1 LLLVSLLQP
10 SDAFLEEAS
19 SPENLLAHPCLCGL
33 SLVWFLNV
41 LLRFFIF
48 FLVAFALWAISAGWF
63 VLALSRKTKVLG
75 RPQLIFIFVLSL
87 LSHPVH
93 AMEPLNTAEIGRA
106 VMRHGTNLIA
116 SRTVRPETRA
126 GREKLLAKFGTWLWT
141 HHRVQLS
148 VLLSTKPADPEEICK
163 WLVLYG
169 QDCYASGKTYGSFS
183 ETINA
188 VAAARPPIKRQ
199 LAPAWDLAF
208 AWLCDEPHRHH
219 PALPASVLLAVALT
233 WGWCLEAGILALT
246 WNGILRIGE
255 TLMAQRKDLVLI
267 KDSMPGIN
275 FILLRIKMPKTRGR
289 SAKHQAARVDPAD
302 MIQLITGVFEHLRA
316 DSKLWPFSASTLR
329 KRFNNFLI
337 VVGFEGG
344 DHGGQ
349 GGDTSFAANRGS
361 GTDPSTWKVALLHI
375 HRNLPAGGDG
385 NHIHTEVVTICQA
398 KDFEACCS
406 FSPSAGTGPCIF
418 GLWHLFGSL
427 ATTFPSTSFRGAWV
441 ILGGVKWIDIQ
452 QLPPLIGNC
461 CMIDFRL
468 CSEKSGVQLAY
479 IVTSWILFWHLFAL
493 QECFRTSEH
502 LFFCCWLSWRTDSIH
517 LRTSKLP
524 WRLQIARIFP

>member
-1 LLLVSLLQP
+1 M
-10 SDAFLEEAS
+10 
-19 SPENLLAHPCLCGL
+19 
-33 SLVWFLNV
+33 
-41 LLRFFIF
+41 
-48 FLVAFALWAISAGWF
+48 VA
-63 VLALSRKTKVLG
+63 R
-75 RPQLIFIFVLSL
+75 
-87 LSHPVH
+87 
-93 AMEPLNTAEIGRA
+93 
-106 VMRHGTNLIA
+106 
-116 SRTVRPETRA
+116 
-126 GREKLLAKFGTWLWT
+126 
-141 HHRVQLS
+141 
-148 VLLSTKPADPEEICK
+148 
-163 WLVLYG
+163 
-169 QDCYASGKTYGSFS
+169 
-183 ETINA
+183 
-188 VAAARPPIKRQ
+188 
-199 LAPAWDLAF
+199 
-208 AWLCDEPHRHH
+208 
-219 PALPASVLLAVALT
+219 
-233 WGWCLEAGILALT
+233 
-246 WNGILRIGE
+246 
-255 TLMAQRKDLVLI
+255 
-267 KDSMPGIN
+267 
-275 FILLRIKMPKTRGR
+275 
-289 SAKHQAARVDPAD
+289 
-302 MIQLITGVFEHLRA
+302 
-316 DSKLWPFSASTLR
+316 
-329 KRFNNFLI
+329 
-337 VVGFEGG
+337 
-344 DHGGQ
+344 

-502 LFFCCWLSWRTDSIH
+502 LFFCCCLSWRTDSIH

>member
-1 LLLVSLLQP
+1 MRRRVDDQPHSPGLESVLSNDVLLTSHWKLVDFVPWRIPLHINLLETSMAVRVLKRQALLLPDTRFLNFLDSQVAPGALTKGRSSSRLLLGLCRRSTALQIVGGLYPVWPYAPTKLNVADDPTRGLSPRPPVPLSIRSVAGIDFSGLHSVHLNRPTANWVRLLLLVSLLQP

-188 VAAARPPIKRQ
+188 VAAAGPPIKRQ

-349 GGDTSFAANRGS
+349 GGR
-361 GTDPSTWKVALLHI
+361 HI
-375 HRNLPAGGDG
+375 
-385 NHIHTEVVTICQA
+385 
-398 KDFEACCS
+398 
-406 FSPSAGTGPCIF
+406 
-418 GLWHLFGSL
+418 
-427 ATTFPSTSFRGAWV
+427 
-441 ILGGVKWIDIQ
+441 
-452 QLPPLIGNC
+452 
-461 CMIDFRL
+461 
-468 CSEKSGVQLAY
+468 
-479 IVTSWILFWHLFAL
+479 
-493 QECFRTSEH
+493 
-502 LFFCCWLSWRTDSIH
+502 FCCE
-517 LRTSKLP
+517 
-524 WRLQIARIFP
+524 QRIRN